1 MHLVTTTA
9 ANRGNQC
16 VLMDTWTPVPTA
28 PLVVG
33 NLKEPDCNECDDHFE
48 GSDCT
53 FCEPNYYPR
62 NDCSVLC
69 IPQNNSDGHYT
80 CDPFT
85 GNRVCLEGYRD
96 PSNGCVTPA
105 EESDSSTIVGSV
117 GFYVVIALGGL
128 FVTVVLIT
136 ITIVLSLGRQRRLK
150 YYSGGRRG
158 DPDTQ
163 PIVMEGPT
171 SPSISVY
178 EIIPNAECFITT
190 TIGYSGACYQQPTLA
205 PSHCSLTGFD
215 TTAISE
221 KDYFYADVP
230 DGICYNFDEGEPC
243 IILFAFCHPLPLDL
257 SDNCRNPE
265 SAICQAD
272 KLVHATKSW
281 SMGAYENY
289 TRFYKNVDFD
299 QVGFHVTY
307 SDGSNPGDPDCT
319 AGIQTRVIF
328 VCNKDAQWINRDVT
342 FYIEVDKETCFFNIV
357 AQYSGACYKAHSN
370 IVGWTVNCLDEYV
383 DPSTNCTTC
392 RGNLKEPDC
401 NECDDH
407 FEGSDCTFCEPNYYP
422 RNDCSVI
429 CIPQNNSDGHYK
441 CDPFTGNRVCL
452 EGYRDPSNGCVTT
465 AEESDSSTIV
475 GSVGFYVVIA
485 LGGLFVTV
493 ILITII
499 IVFSLSRQRRFKY
512 YSGGRR
518 GDPDT
523 QPVVMEGFPQT
534 TDEYPTD
541 DVKTKD

>member
-1 MHLVTTTA
+1 VLLFAALSFVATQEPVGICGLDGFNLNDLHFGQYWSFTAPDPANDCLYEIDPDNITSCVVYFAVCKSLPSSICGSENGNASYCQVVTAKDGKIYRYNVGNYSQSHKFSRLDDGFSSVRHGYKYENDRLCKNSTTA
-9 ANRGNQC
+9 SITNF
-16 VLMDTWTPVPTA
+16 
-28 PLVVG
+28 
-33 NLKEPDCNECDDHFE
+33 ECDPDAKF
-48 GSDCT
+48 ST
-53 FCEPNYYPR
+53 
-62 NDCSVLC
+62 S
-69 IPQNNSDGHYT
+69 
-80 CDPFT
+80 
-85 GNRVCLEGYRD
+85 
-96 PSNGCVTPA
+96 
-105 EESDSSTIVGSV
+105 ESDITQYLKSTE
-117 GFYVVIALGGL
+117 
-128 FVTVVLIT
+128 
-136 ITIVLSLGRQRRLK
+136 R
-150 YYSGGRRG
+150 
-158 DPDTQ
+158 
-163 PIVMEGPT
+163 
-171 SPSISVY
+171 
-178 EIIPNAECFITT
+178 IPNAECFITT

-205 PSHCSLTGFD
+205 PAHCSLTGFD

-221 KDYFYADVP
+221 QDYFYADVP

-243 IILFAFCHPLPLDL
+243 IVLFAFCHPLPLDL

-272 KLVHATKSW
+272 KLADATKSW

-289 TRFYKNVDFD
+289 TRFYENVDFD
-299 QVGFHVTY
+299 QVGFHVLY